1 MSVTVSVVTYRS
13 RDHVA
18 PCLDALRRAG
28 DVVQEVLL
36 VDSGSDDGTAARVR
50 AEFPWVQVDE
60 AGVNLGYAA
69 GHNRSFARA
78 RGRHFLALNPD
89 VVLRPGALGRLVAV
103 LEADP
108 TLGAVTGRLRQ
119 AGAPARLDSAGIVR
133 TATRF
138 VDRGRGAP
146 AARFD
151 REEDVFGACGAAALY
166 RAAALRAVARPGE
179 APFAERF
186 FMYYEDVDLAWRL
199 RRAGFRSRYVPGA
212 ECLHVRGGSGADAA
226 FVEYHLVR
234 NRLWLSARNA
244 RGRELLRDL
253 PGLLAFQAAKGVQ
266 SAWRPHLRA
275 ALADAWR
282 GLGPALAA
290 RRVPA
295 GGA

>member
-1 MSVTVSVVTYRS
+1 VG
-13 RDHVA
+13 A
-18 PCLDALRRAG
+18 CLEALRAAG
-28 DVVQEVLL
+28 GPVEEVLL
-36 VDSGSDDGTAARVR
+36 VDSGSPDGTAAHVR
-50 AEFPWVQVDE
+50 ARFPEVHVD
-60 AGVNLGYAA
+60 ACPHNVGYAA

-89 VVLRPGALGRLVAV
+89 VVLAPGALGRLVAG

-108 TLGAVTGRLRQ
+108 RRGAVTGRLRQ
-119 AGAPARLDSAGIVR
+119 AEHPERIDSAGIAR

-146 AARFD
+146 VARFD
-151 REEDVFGACGAAALY
+151 REEEVFGACGAAALY
-166 RAAALRAVARPGE
+166 RMEALRAVARPGE

-199 RRAGFRSRYVPGA
+199 RRAGWTTRYVPSA
-212 ECLHVRGGSGADAA
+212 ECLHVRGGSGADAP

-244 RGRELLRDL
+244 RGAELLLDL
-253 PGLLAFQAAKGVQ
+253 PGLVAFQAVKTLQ
-266 SAWRPHLRA
+266 CAWRPHLRA
-275 ALADAWR
+275 ALVDAWR

-290 RRVPA
+290 RREA
-295 GGA
+295 